1 MNTTVLTNTPI
12 KSQDTSKT
20 GFITTE
26 FEMTEKLS
34 TFLIGISVFYD
45 IDITSVAS
53 TTNSGIPVQIWA
65 RKNFIDEGQADMG
78 LEMTVKIFDQLQA
91 IFKNVDNSSLPKK
104 IDIIAIPDYPVNLY
118 LLNNSSNY
126 KVCYYYN

>member
-118 LLNNSSNY
+118 LLNNL
-126 KVCYYYN
+126 K